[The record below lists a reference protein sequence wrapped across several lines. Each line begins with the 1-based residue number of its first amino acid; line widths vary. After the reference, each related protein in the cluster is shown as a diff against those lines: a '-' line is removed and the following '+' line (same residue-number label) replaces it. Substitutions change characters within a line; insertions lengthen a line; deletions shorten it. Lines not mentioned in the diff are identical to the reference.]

1 MTMADSHSY
10 AAASRRIQAWM
21 LGAWVVL
28 VLSASLYPF
37 DFDPAR
43 FAAAAAAGFPALQ
56 AWQPTSQRDTIV
68 NLLVYVPIGLLIPLV
83 LGPRRHAA
91 ARWLLAIAAGALL
104 SLLVEVLQH
113 AIRARVP
120 SLADWALNI
129 ISTTAGATLALV
141 FAVLPIRPLAT
152 RLRRLNVNPALALL
166 LALWI
171 AAHAAPFLPRLRPG
185 RIRAAIDASL
195 TLAPSI
201 GGVASYLA
209 AWLIL
214 SAVVRTLFR
223 RETFWP
229 LFAALLAVSL
239 GSRLLFV
246 GQTLSPD
253 ELVAVAIALPVIA
266 RLRSRT
272 HAVSRTPLLGIVC
285 LALLVAGLAPFTFSG
300 PPQPVNWMPFAALA
314 DARVDD
320 LYLSSLE
327 RLFVGIGAVWMASGS
342 ALGLGLGT
350 LTLLGITATCEFAQ
364 RWIVGRVPDSTDL
377 VVMVLATILLRVTQ
391 DAEVRGALA
400 RR

>member
-21 LGAWVVL
+21 LGAWIVL

-37 DFDPAR
+37 NFDPAR
-43 FAAAAAAGFPALQ
+43 FLAAAADGFQGLRTWRA
-56 AWQPTSQRDTIV
+56 TSQRDTIV
-68 NLLVYVPIGLLIPLV
+68 NLLVYVPVGLLIPLV
-83 LGPRRHAA
+83 IGPRRHAA
-91 ARWLLAIAAGALL
+91 ARWLVAIAAGALL
-104 SLLVEVLQH
+104 SLLIEVLQH

-120 SLADWALNI
+120 SLADWALNVA
-129 ISTTAGATLALV
+129 STATGATLALV
-141 FAVLPIRPLAT
+141 FAVLPVRPLAT

-185 RIRAAIDASL
+185 RIRAAIEASL
-195 TLAPSI
+195 SLAPSI

-229 LFAALLAVSL
+229 LFAGLVAVSL

-253 ELVAVAIALPVIA
+253 ELIAVAIALPVIG

-272 HAVSRTPLLGIVC
+272 HSTSRTPLLGIVG
-285 LALLVAGLAPFTFSG
+285 LALLIAGLAPFTFSG
-300 PPQPVNWMPFAALA
+300 TAQPATWMPFAELT
-314 DARVDD
+314 DGRVDD

-327 RLFVGIGAVWMASGS
+327 RLFVGIGAVWVAAGS

-350 LTLLGITATCEFAQ
+350 LGLLAITAIGEFTQ
-364 RWIVGRVPDSTDL
+364 RWNPARVPDTTDL
-377 VVMVLATILLRVTQ
+377 MVMVLAAILVRVAQ
-391 DAEVRGALA
+391 ESEGRGMPSRL
-400 RR
+400 

>member
-1 MTMADSHSY
+1 MGDSHSY

-43 FAAAAAAGFPALQ
+43 FLAAAADGFQGLRT
-56 AWQPTSQRDTIV
+56 WRPTSQRDSIV
-68 NLLVYVPIGLLIPLV
+68 NLVVYVPIGLLIPLV
-83 LGPRRHAA
+83 LGPRRRAA
-91 ARWLLAIAAGALL
+91 TRWLVALSCGALL

-120 SLADWALNI
+120 SLADWVLNVT
-129 ISTTAGATLALV
+129 STAIGATLALV
-141 FAVLPIRPLAT
+141 FAVLPTRPLAT

-166 LALWI
+166 LALWM

-185 RIRAAIDASL
+185 RIGAAIEASL
-195 TLAPSI
+195 SLAPSI

-214 SAVVRTLFR
+214 SAVMRTLFR
-223 RETFWP
+223 RDTFWP
-229 LFAALLAVSL
+229 LFAGLVAVSL

-246 GQTLSPD
+246 GQVLSPD
-253 ELVAVAIALPVIA
+253 ELIAVAIALPVIG

-272 HAVSRTPLLGIVC
+272 HSTSRTPLLGIIA
-285 LALLVAGLAPFTFSG
+285 LALLVAGLAPFAFSDS
-300 PPQPVNWMPFAALA
+300 PQPIAWMPFAELA
-314 DARVDD
+314 DGRVDD
-320 LYLSSLE
+320 LYLGSLE
-327 RLFVGIGAVWMASGS
+327 RLFVGIGAVWVAAGS

-350 LTLLGITATCEFAQ
+350 LALLVITAACEFAQ
-364 RWIVGRVPDSTDL
+364 RWIPARVPDTTDL
-377 VVMVLATILLRVTQ
+377 VVMVLAAILVRVAQ
-391 DAEVRGALA
+391 ESEGRGALGPVQ
-400 RR
+400 R

>member
-1 MTMADSHSY
+1 MTMGDSHAY

-43 FAAAAAAGFPALQ
+43 FLAAAAQGFPALQ
-56 AWQPTSQRDTIV
+56 GWQPTSQRDTIV
-68 NLLVYVPIGLLIPLV
+68 NLLVYVPIGLLVPLV
-83 LGPRRHAA
+83 IGPRLPAA
-91 ARWLLAIAAGALL
+91 LRWLAAIGAGALL
-104 SLLVEVLQH
+104 SALVEVLQH

-120 SLADWALNI
+120 SLADWVLNLA
-129 ISTTAGATLALV
+129 SSSAGATLALV
-141 FAVLPIRPLAT
+141 FAVLPVRPLAT

-185 RIRAAIDASL
+185 RIGAAIDASL
-195 TLAPSI
+195 SLAPSI

-229 LFAALLAVSL
+229 LFAGLLAISL

-253 ELVAVAIALPVIA
+253 ELIAVAIALPVIG

-272 HAVSRTPLLGIVC
+272 HSTSRTPLLGIVC
-285 LALLVAGLAPFTFSG
+285 LALLVAGLAPFDFSG
-300 PPQPVNWMPFAALA
+300 APQPFTWTPFAELA
-314 DARVDD
+314 GGRVDD
-320 LYLSSLE
+320 AHLGGLE
-327 RLFVGIGAVWMASGS
+327 RLFVAIGAVWVAAGS

-350 LTLLGITATCEFAQ
+350 LALLGITALVEFAQ
-364 RWIVGRVPDSTDL
+364 RWDPARVPDTTDL
-377 VVMVLATILLRVTQ
+377 VVMVLAAILVRLTQ
-391 DAEVRGALA
+391 ESAG
-400 RR
+400 RRL

>member
-1 MTMADSHSY
+1 MADSHSY
-10 AAASRRIQAWM
+10 AAASRRIQAWL
-21 LGAWVVL
+21 LGAWIVL

-37 DFDPAR
+37 NFDPAR
-43 FAAAAAAGFPALQ
+43 FLAGAADGFPGLRT
-56 AWQPTSQRDTIV
+56 WRPTSQRDTIV
-68 NLLVYVPIGLLIPLV
+68 NLLVYVPVGLLIPLV
-83 LGPRRHAA
+83 IGPRRHAA
-91 ARWLLAIAAGALL
+91 VRWLLAIVAGALL

-120 SLADWALNI
+120 SLADWVLNV

-141 FAVLPIRPLAT
+141 FAVLPLRPLAT

-195 TLAPSI
+195 SLTPSI

-253 ELVAVAIALPVIA
+253 ELIAVAIALPVIA

-285 LALLVAGLAPFTFSG
+285 VALLVAGLAPFTFAG
-300 PPQPVNWMPFAALA
+300 PPQPVNWMPFAGLA
-314 DARVDD
+314 DSRVDD

-364 RWIVGRVPDSTDL
+364 RWIVGRVPDTTDL
-377 VVMVLATILLRVTQ
+377 VVMVLATILLRMTQ
-391 DAEVRGALA
+391 DSEVRGALA